1 MYAQATIHTVV
12 KTSVESGT
20 HAVQLLNRFMKI
32 YAPIFAKLNE
42 FLLELGGGRMLTPEE
57 LAPILER
64 FRGELPIDGPASLP
78 DGIFSADGEDTAA
91 AKKARDDLDR
101 VVSNLKRQLNQDDFE
116 RFNGGGARARA
127 LSRAFAARGGGDARG
142 GAVSSGGGVERAFA
156 GVRRGAARAVKKVVK
171 KAGACVP
178 RRRSRSPS
186 PATRVTRLK
195 GGMTSAADNDPS
207 CKELTAGGRTNPRTG
222 VPSNLLADISRG
234 MSQNALTQGLPF
246 GG

>member
-1 MYAQATIHTVV
+1 MTLY
-12 KTSVESGT
+12 
-20 HAVQLLNRFMKI
+20 R
-32 YAPIFAKLNE
+32 PIFDALNTY
-42 FLLELGGGRMLTPEE
+42 LLDLGGGRMPTPKE
-57 LAPILER
+57 LAPVLDR
-64 FRGELPIDGPASLP
+64 LRGELPINGPASLE
-78 DGIFSADGEDTAA
+78 DGAVAKDGLDSAA
-91 AKKARDDLDR
+91 AKEA
-101 VVSNLKRQLNQDDFE
+101 SGQFE
-116 RFNGGGARARA
+116 RVLSNVRRLLDKEDLQGVNGGGARARA
-127 LSRAFAARGGGDARG
+127 VSKAVSGGGGGARA
-142 GAVSSGGGVERAFA
+142 AVSSGGGVERAFA

>member
-1 MYAQATIHTVV
+1 MTLY
-12 KTSVESGT
+12 
-20 HAVQLLNRFMKI
+20 R
-32 YAPIFAKLNE
+32 PIFDALNTY
-42 FLLELGGGRMLTPEE
+42 LLDLGGGRMPTPKE
-57 LAPILER
+57 LAPVLDR
-64 FRGELPIDGPASLP
+64 LRGELPINGPASLE
-78 DGIFSADGEDTAA
+78 DGAVAKDGLDSAA
-91 AKKARDDLDR
+91 AKEA
-101 VVSNLKRQLNQDDFE
+101 SGQFE
-116 RFNGGGARARA
+116 RVLSNVRRLLDKEDLQGVNGGGARARA
-127 LSRAFAARGGGDARG
+127 VSKAVSGGGDAR